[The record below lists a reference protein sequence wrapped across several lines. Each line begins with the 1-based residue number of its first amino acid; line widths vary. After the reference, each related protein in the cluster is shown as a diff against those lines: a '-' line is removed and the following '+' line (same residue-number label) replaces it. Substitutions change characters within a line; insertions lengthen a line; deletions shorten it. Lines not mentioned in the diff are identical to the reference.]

1 MVTVSDIYK
10 QDENMYSITL
20 DCTEKVEYHLIG
32 FCVSFVNWIVKNKV
46 KISELLSAVKT
57 FYNRHKF

>member
-10 QDENMYSITL
+10 QDENLYSITL

-32 FCVSFVNWIVKNKV
+32 FMVSMVNWIVKNKV
-46 KISELLSAVKT
+46 KASELLSSLKT
-57 FYNRHKF
+57 FYYRRKS